1 MSALISM
8 KETLRIPGMI
18 SSLVMIAP
26 ALLLVGILFLFPI
39 ALLAYRSFGG
49 PEFSLQHYESLFS
62 SNIYVNSLLVT
73 LQISAYVVLGCLFF
87 GFPIGYVLANAPNR
101 LRPLLVLAVLL
112 PFWSSILVR
121 NFAWIY
127 LLQRRGPINEF
138 LISTGIVDHP
148 VPFMFNQFG
157 VVLGMTN
164 ALLPFM
170 VLPIFVAL
178 QAQDKTYLEAAASL
192 GAKPETSFRTV
203 TLPLSMP
210 GVMAGSLLVFAMAL
224 GFFVTPALLGGGK
237 VLVAAT
243 YITNEIETL
252 LNWDIAGAASVVLLA
267 VVVLVV
273 AAYLRVISGTHT
285 TGAGDATA

>member
-1 MSALISM
+1 MSARVPLR
-8 KETLRIPGMI
+8 ETLRIPGMI
-18 SSLVMIAP
+18 GSLVMIAP
-26 ALLLVGILFLFPI
+26 ALLLVGLLFLFPI

-49 PEFSLQHYESLFS
+49 AELSLENYQSLFS
-62 SNIYVNSLLVT
+62 SSLYINSLIAT
-73 LQISAYVVLGCLFF
+73 LKISAFVVLGCLFF
-87 GFPIGYVLANAPNR
+87 GFPIAYALANASNR
-101 LRPLLVLAVLL
+101 LRPVLFLAVLL
-112 PFWSSILVR
+112 PAWSSILVR

-138 LISTGIVDHP
+138 LISTGIIDQP
-148 VPFMFNQFG
+148 ISFMFNEFG

-164 ALLPFM
+164 VLLPFM

-178 QAQDKTYLEAAASL
+178 QAQDKTYLEASASL
-192 GAKPETSFRTV
+192 GARPETAFWTV

-267 VVVLVV
+267 VVVIVV
-273 AAYLRVISGTHT
+273 AAYLRVISSSNT

>member
-1 MSALISM
+1 VSVRVSFREA
-8 KETLRIPGMI
+8 LRIPGVI
-18 SSLVMIAP
+18 GSLAMIAP
-26 ALLLVGILFLFPI
+26 ALLLVGLLFLLPI

-49 PEFSLQHYESLFS
+49 AEPSLENYHSLFS
-62 SNIYVNSLLVT
+62 SSLYIGSLWTT
-73 LQISAYVVLGCLFF
+73 LKISAFVVLGCLFF

-101 LRPLLVLAVLL
+101 YRPVLILAVLL

-138 LISTGIVDHP
+138 LISIGITDQP
-148 VPFMFNQFG
+148 ISFMFNQFG

-170 VLPIFVAL
+170 VLPIFIAL
-178 QAQDKTYLEAAASL
+178 QSQDKTYLEAAASL
-192 GAKPETSFRTV
+192 GARPETGFWTI

-210 GVMAGSLLVFAMAL
+210 GVMAGSLLVFATAL

-273 AAYLRVISGTHT
+273 AAYLRVASSSNT
-285 TGAGDATA
+285 TGASDATA